1 MFLLNLTFNRI
12 HPNQTKT
19 MGIVSLIKDYLIEGK
34 LKPGD
39 KLPTEMELI
48 EQLGVSRTPVREAIK
63 ILESIGVI
71 QIKRGEGMFI
81 TDNSSKLT
89 MNPLVFSL
97 IMHSHNLEQLI
108 EFRQHFEM
116 LLMNMVITKEKKDL
130 DKIEAVYHS
139 QVERM
144 APDLTPQELV
154 DIDLEFHYAILE
166 ETENPFTMEIG
177 RTIYELIRPKMVH
190 FKDPEGI
197 ERTLATHKEHLEFL
211 KGEKVFDPKEAV
223 TQMIKNNEDMIK
235 D

>member
-1 MFLLNLTFNRI
+1 MDISFDRI
-12 HPNQTKT
+12 HQNQTKT

-39 KLPTEMELI
+39 KLPTEVELI
-48 EQLGVSRTPVREAIK
+48 KQLGVSRTPVREAIK

-89 MNPLVFSL
+89 MNPLIFSL
-97 IMHSHNLEQLI
+97 IMHSHNVEKLI

-116 LLMNMVITKEKKDL
+116 LLMNMIITKKEKDL
-130 DKIEAVYHS
+130 SKIEAVYES

-144 APDLTPQELV
+144 TPNLTPEDLV

-166 ETENPFTMEIG
+166 EAENPFTIEIG

-197 ERTLATHKEHLEFL
+197 GRTLATHKEHLEIL
-211 KGEKVFDPKEAV
+211 KGEKLFNPEEAI
-223 TQMIKNNEDMIK
+223 TRMIKNNEDMIRE
-235 D
+235 

>member
-1 MFLLNLTFNRI
+1 MIVLNISFDRI

-19 MGIVSLIKDYLIEGK
+19 MGIVSVIKDSLIEGK

-48 EQLGVSRTPVREAIK
+48 DQLGVSRTPVREAIK

-81 TDNSSKLT
+81 TDSSSKLT
-89 MNPLVFSL
+89 MNPLIFSL
-97 IMHSHNLEQLI
+97 IMHSHNVEQLI
-108 EFRQHFEM
+108 EFRQHFEL
-116 LLMNMVITKEKKDL
+116 LLMNMIITKKDKNL
-130 DKIEAVYHS
+130 NKIEAVYDS

-144 APDLTPQELV
+144 SQDLTAEELV

-177 RTIYELIRPKMVH
+177 RTIYELIRPKMIH

-197 ERTLATHKEHLEFL
+197 DRTLATHKEHLEFM

-235 D
+235 E

>member
-1 MFLLNLTFNRI
+1 MNISFNRI
-12 HPNQTKT
+12 HSNQTKT
-19 MGIVSLIKDYLIEGK
+19 MGIVSIIKDHLIEGK

-81 TDNSSKLT
+81 TNHSSKLT
-89 MNPLVFSL
+89 MNPLIFSL
-97 IMHSHNLEQLI
+97 IMHSHNVEQLI

-116 LLMNMVITKEKKDL
+116 LLMNMIISKEEKNL
-130 DKIEAVYHS
+130 DPIESVYLS

-144 APDLTPQELV
+144 KPELTPEELV

-166 ETENPFTMEIG
+166 ETKNPFTIEIG

-190 FKDPEGI
+190 FKDPGAI
-197 ERTLATHKEHLEFL
+197 NRTLATHKEHLDLL
-211 KGEKVFDPKEAV
+211 KGEKTWDPTEVV
-223 TQMIKNNEDMIK
+223 TKMIKNNEEMIK
-235 D
+235 DE